1 MGESQK
7 SNVSRALF
15 FFSKSKTFSWEI
27 FSLSV
32 KWVSSCFYFCKEL
45 GPYSV

>member
-15 FFSKSKTFSWEI
+15 FSRNPKHFLGKYSLCPLSGSVVVFI
-27 FSLSV
+27 FA
-32 KWVSSCFYFCKEL
+32 K
-45 GPYSV
+45 G

>member
-15 FFSKSKTFSWEI
+15 FFFFFRNPKHFLGKYSLCPLSGSVVVFI
-27 FSLSV
+27 FA
-32 KWVSSCFYFCKEL
+32 K
-45 GPYSV
+45 G

>member
-15 FFSKSKTFSWEI
+15 FFFFFFRNPKHFLGKYSLCPLSGSVVVFI
-27 FSLSV
+27 FA
-32 KWVSSCFYFCKEL
+32 K
-45 GPYSV
+45 G